1 MLEHIEIKNFKSI
14 LQAKIKFSPLTVLVG
29 MNGAG
34 KSNFTLALAFLSHVS
49 TDGLA
54 AAVNH
59 FGGFRNLLPQM
70 EAPSAGRSLPVG
82 QEAKSAFCV
91 SMSLPPS
98 QAKQADSP
106 LTVKYELEFGY
117 ADLAKE
123 SVRITHEKMSFD
135 LSEAARTDQFLSP
148 AGILL
153 ASPDFTAQARTF
165 RTRVSA
171 IRRCPAGVLFEHN
184 LRSTSKPIEQWQNG
198 GETSAAEPFVLSSI
212 RQPAGEVSWNRIMR
226 TLGVIAP
233 YLNLIQ
239 SDFRYTEEI
248 ELSARKQIES
258 WELSGGMVR
267 ALAILLA
274 LETHP
279 EHGTLLIEEPEQS
292 LHPWAI
298 KALME
303 HVREVIRE
311 RNIQVILTT
320 HSPIVLEELSPEEVL
335 IVDCSEQK
343 GTTFQTIHEI
353 LPDHK
358 IAMGE
363 VGELWIHGLA
373 QGAPRGVPSYE

>member
-1 MLEHIEIKNFKSI
+1 MLDKESVLMLEHIEITNFKSI

-34 KSNFTLALAFLSHVS
+34 KSILTLALAFLSHVS

-70 EAPSAGRSLPVG
+70 EDPSRSLPVG

-171 IRRCPAGVLFEHN
+171 IRRYN
-184 LRSTSKPIEQWQNG
+184 LRSTSKPIEQSQNG

-335 IVDCSEQK
+335 IVERSEQK

-363 VGELWIHGLA
+363 VGELWIHGLL
-373 QGAPRGVPSYE
+373 GGVPSYE

>member
-1 MLEHIEIKNFKSI
+1 MLDKESVLMLEHIEIKNFKSI

-34 KSNFTLALAFLSHVS
+34 KSNLTLALAFLSHVS

-70 EAPSAGRSLPVG
+70 EDPSRSLPVG

-135 LSEAARTDQFLSP
+135 LSEAARTDKFLSP

-171 IRRCPAGVLFEHN
+171 IRRYN
-184 LRSTSKPIEQWQNG
+184 LRSTSKPIEQSQNG

-335 IVDCSEQK
+335 IVERSEQK

-363 VGELWIHGLA
+363 VGELWIHGLL
-373 QGAPRGVPSYE
+373 GGVPSYE

>member
-1 MLEHIEIKNFKSI
+1 MIETVEIKNFKSI
-14 LQAKIKFSPLTVLVG
+14 LQAKMQFSPLTVLVG

-34 KSNFTLALAFLSHVS
+34 KSNLTLALAFLSHVS
-49 TDGLA
+49 IDGLA

-59 FGGFRNLLPQM
+59 FGGFRSLLPQM
-70 EAPSAGRSLPVG
+70 EAPSA
-82 QEAKSAFCV
+82 QEAKIAFCV

-98 QAKQADSP
+98 QAKQADSA

-135 LSEAARTDQFLSP
+135 QFLPP

-171 IRRCPAGVLFEHN
+171 IRRYN
-184 LRSTSKPIEQWQNG
+184 LRSTSKLIEQSQNG
-198 GETSAAEPFVLSSI
+198 GLTTVAEPFTLSSI
-212 RQPAGEVSWNRIMR
+212 RQLEGEVSWNRIMR

-233 YLNLIQ
+233 YLKSIQ
-239 SDFRYTEEI
+239 SHFRYTEEI
-248 ELSARKQIES
+248 ELCARKQIES
-258 WELSGGMVR
+258 WEYSGGMVR
-267 ALAILLA
+267 ALAILFA

-303 HVREVIRE
+303 HIREVIRE

-320 HSPIVLEELSPEEVL
+320 HSAIVLEQLSPEEVL
-335 IVDCSEQK
+335 IVERSEQK
-343 GTTFQTIHEI
+343 GTTFQTINEI
-353 LPDHK
+353 LPDSK

-363 VGELWIHGLA
+363 VGELWIHGLL
-373 QGAPRGVPSYE
+373 GGVPSYE